1 MSDWRNTGTYESKKY
16 KCYNCGSLVAS
27 VTGYSH
33 QEHVPRSQ
41 LEYIYIC
48 PHCHHPTYFPVDK
61 QIPSPLIGEEVS
73 NLPDNVRQLYR
84 EARKC
89 TGAGAYT
96 AAVLTCRKLLMHIAV
111 EKGAKIGESFK
122 KYVEYL
128 SAKGYVPPNGKGW
141 VDHIKDK
148 GNEANHEIVLMT
160 QEEAKDLITFLQML
174 LLFIYDFPSK
184 VKAKQK
190 Q

>member
-1 MSDWRNTGTYESKKY
+1 MSTWNNAGTYESKKY
-16 KCYNCGSLVAS
+16 TCYNCGSLVAS
-27 VTGYSH
+27 VTAYSH
-33 QEHVPRSQ
+33 KEHGPRGQ
-41 LEYIYIC
+41 LEHIYIC
-48 PHCHHPTYFPVDK
+48 PHCHHPTYFQVGK

-89 TGAGAYT
+89 TGTGAYT

-111 EKGAKIGESFK
+111 EKGAKAGESFK

-128 SAKGYVPPNGKGW
+128 SAKGYVPPDGKGW

-148 GNEANHEIVLMT
+148 GNEANHEIVLMS